1 MNAVDLVVLVSE
13 GMGTKLVE
21 YGSGRLLSSQV
32 WFGSSRSFK
41 MLGQL
46 S

>member
-13 GMGTKLVE
+13 GTGTKLVG
-21 YGSGRLLSSQV
+21 YDSGWLLSSRV
-32 WFGSSRSFK
+32 RFGSSRSFK
-41 MLGQL
+41 MSGRL